1 MSSDNKQR
9 FVALQYRDY
18 RLIWIGQLLS
28 TIGTQMQNVAVS
40 WHVFELLQDQ
50 TVTLQ
55 MFGREF
61 TLGADAL
68 GLGGLGLARVIPIV
82 IFALFGG
89 LLADAWDRRRIM
101 IVSAVVSAVL
111 AIWLG
116 IATMSGTD
124 SMLMIYFITS
134 AIAAASAFD
143 NPSRQSI
150 VPNLVARKH
159 LANAVSLNT
168 LTWQIASIMGPGLA
182 GFLISRLNV
191 GVVYMING
199 VSFGA
204 VILSLLLMQFRGQ
217 ILVESKGLGVS
228 ALLDGVRFCLKERL
242 IWSTMMLD
250 FFATLFSGARTMLP
264 IISTD
269 LLGLDVTGYGILA
282 TAQPLGAVVAGV
294 VMSWRSQIHRQGL
307 TLLGGVLVYG
317 VATILLGTSTVAVLS
332 FVFLALVGAGDTVS
346 TVIRGTLR
354 QLVTPD
360 ELRGR
365 MVSVNMVFFMGGPQL
380 GELEAGLVAAAF
392 GVPMA
397 LITGGIGTVLV
408 TLFIAW
414 RYPRLRNY
422 TGEMLPAD

>member
-1 MSSDNKQR
+1 
-9 FVALQYRDY
+9 
-18 RLIWIGQLLS
+18 
-28 TIGTQMQNVAVS
+28 
-40 WHVFELLQDQ
+40 
-50 TVTLQ
+50 
-55 MFGREF
+55 FGREF

>member
-1 MSSDNKQR
+1 
-9 FVALQYRDY
+9 
-18 RLIWIGQLLS
+18 
-28 TIGTQMQNVAVS
+28 
-40 WHVFELLQDQ
+40 
-50 TVTLQ
+50 
-55 MFGREF
+55 
-61 TLGADAL
+61 
-68 GLGGLGLARVIPIV
+68 
-82 IFALFGG
+82 
-89 LLADAWDRRRIM
+89 
-101 IVSAVVSAVL
+101 
-111 AIWLG
+111 
-116 IATMSGTD
+116 
-124 SMLMIYFITS
+124 
-134 AIAAASAFD
+134 
-143 NPSRQSI
+143 
-150 VPNLVARKH
+150 
-159 LANAVSLNT
+159 
-168 LTWQIASIMGPGLA
+168 
-182 GFLISRLNV
+182 
-191 GVVYMING
+191 
-199 VSFGA
+199 
-204 VILSLLLMQFRGQ
+204 
-217 ILVESKGLGVS
+217 
-228 ALLDGVRFCLKERL
+228 
-242 IWSTMMLD
+242 
-250 FFATLFSGARTMLP
+250 MLP